1 MCFLRA
7 FLLLLLLLLGCPP
20 LATATCPHWCSC
32 TDDIIDC
39 KGLGLSED
47 DLPTSLASSTR
58 RLYLNNNQLT
68 FIPSGFFDRLKNL
81 HTVSLWGNPWDCTC
95 NILYLRS
102 WLQWQQNRTMYRN
115 IVCTSPAHLEGRIVT
130 YLLED
135 EILST
140 CQYWYCSMALI
151 MQICLFLFILVQ
163 AILLFVVLVYVRR
176 FQRIAKEAR
185 RTTAEISEYV
195 GSWRAADMEQDD

>member
-81 HTVSLWGNPWDCTC
+81 HTIWGLPFTSLLAWTLSFLGKEGEQ
-95 NILYLRS
+95 LR
-102 WLQWQQNRTMYRN
+102 T
-115 IVCTSPAHLEGRIVT
+115 
-130 YLLED
+130 LL
-135 EILST
+135 
-140 CQYWYCSMALI
+140 
-151 MQICLFLFILVQ
+151 
-163 AILLFVVLVYVRR
+163 
-176 FQRIAKEAR
+176 
-185 RTTAEISEYV
+185 
-195 GSWRAADMEQDD
+195 G